1 MNQIDAAVGTKTG
14 SANALPRTLRGV
26 RVAERLEVLDALRGF
41 ALFGILMANIQ
52 YWAGWMMMS
61 PKETARFHDASE
73 LRVMRGIERFL
84 IDGKFYTLFSLLFG
98 AGCVLIMLRLQRDGH
113 AWKRTYFRR
122 MAVLMLIGIV
132 HTLLIWD
139 GDILLLY
146 AVLGFTLPW
155 FAERA
160 DRTLLVA
167 AFLLIFVV
175 PFLGKAV
182 FAAMGWA
189 PADYLLDGSLKW
201 LESQGGPQFGGE
213 VAWLQSTNLAEYP
226 KWTLSGTVYSL
237 GLRLDSWRIPKVLG
251 IMILGLWCGRKIPD
265 GLLTD
270 RAFLKRVLALGALIG
285 VPATAFYASRK
296 GVNQSDWTSMI
307 GTVPF
312 ALAYASA
319 FLLLWPTAKRVLGVL
334 VAPGR
339 MPLTNYL
346 MQSVV
351 NGVVFF
357 GFGLGW
363 MGTLSMGQTY
373 AWALALFSVQVLV
386 SHLWLIRFEHG
397 PVEAFWRRLT
407 YASR

>member
-1 MNQIDAAVGTKTG
+1 MNQIDASLGAETG
-14 SANALPRTLRGV
+14 NGNASPRTLRGV

-189 PADYLLDGSLKW
+189 PADYLLVGSLKW
-201 LESQGGPQFGGE
+201 LESEGGPQFGGE

-251 IMILGLWCGRKIPD
+251 IMVLGLWCGRKIPD

-285 VPATAFYASRK
+285 VPATAFYAARK

-307 GTVPF
+307 GTVPL

-334 VAPGR
+334 VATGR

-351 NGVVFF
+351 NGLVFF

-386 SHLWLIRFEHG
+386 SHLWLMRFEQG